1 MTKHPLALLLCSAAL
16 FWPLIGGAEIY
27 QSRDAAGNVVY
38 SDRPLN
44 AASQKSTLTG
54 PPRGEAPPP
63 PAVAAPPSKAEVD
76 VDSPEIRKSRCEKI
90 RGLIAR
96 YEKSEYLTREGP
108 DGKNQVLSDLEK
120 TRELESLRE
129 QEAAQ
134 CDS

>member
-1 MTKHPLALLLCSAAL
+1 MTTHPLALLLCGAVL
-16 FWPLIGGAEIY
+16 CWPLIGGAEIY

-44 AASQKSTLTG
+44 AASQKSTLSS

-63 PAVAAPPSKAEVD
+63 AATAPQDQAAIDE
-76 VDSPEIRKSRCEKI
+76 DSPEIRKSRCEKI

>member
-1 MTKHPLALLLCSAAL
+1 MTTHPLALLLCGAVL
-16 FWPLIGGAEIY
+16 CWPLIGGAEIY

-44 AASQKSTLTG
+44 AASQKSTLSS

-63 PAVAAPPSKAEVD
+63 AATAPQEKAAIDE
-76 VDSPEIRKSRCEKI
+76 DSPEIRKSRCEKI

-134 CDS
+134 CDT

>member
-1 MTKHPLALLLCSAAL
+1 MTIHPLALLLCSATL
-16 FWPLIGGAEIY
+16 FWPLVGGAEIY
-27 QSRDAAGNVVY
+27 QSRDAAGNVIY

-44 AASQKSTLTG
+44 AASQKSTLTS

-63 PAVAAPPSKAEVD
+63 AATAPQGPAEVD
-76 VDSPEIRKSRCEKI
+76 ADSAEIRKSRCEKI

-108 DGKNQVLSDLEK
+108 DGKNQILSDVEK
-120 TRELESLRE
+120 ARELASLRE

>member
-1 MTKHPLALLLCSAAL
+1 MTIHPLALLLCSATL
-16 FWPLIGGAEIY
+16 FWPLVGGAEIY
-27 QSRDAAGNVVY
+27 QSRDAAGNVIY

-44 AASQKSTLTG
+44 AASQKSTLTS

-63 PAVAAPPSKAEVD
+63 AATAPQGPTEVD
-76 VDSPEIRKSRCEKI
+76 ADSAEIRKSRCEKI

-108 DGKNQVLSDLEK
+108 DGKNQILSDVEK
-120 TRELESLRE
+120 ARELASLRE

>member
-1 MTKHPLALLLCSAAL
+1 MTTHPLALLLCSAAL
-16 FWPLIGGAEIY
+16 FWPLVGGAEIY
-27 QSRDAAGNVVY
+27 QSRDAAGNIVY
-38 SDRPLN
+38 SDRRLS
-44 AASQKSTLTG
+44 AASQKSAVSA
-54 PPRGEAPPP
+54 PPRGDAPP
-63 PAVAAPPSKAEVD
+63 VTAAPQDKAEID
-76 VDSPEIRKSRCEKI
+76 EDSPEIRKSRCEKI
-90 RGLIAR
+90 RSLIAR

>member
-1 MTKHPLALLLCSAAL
+1 MTTHPLALLVCSAVL
-16 FWPLIGGAEIY
+16 FWPLAVGAEIY
-27 QSRDAAGNVVY
+27 QSRDAAGNIVY

-44 AASQKSTLTG
+44 AASQKSAVSA
-54 PPRGEAPPP
+54 PPRGEAPPS
-63 PAVAAPPSKAEVD
+63 VATAPQDKAEVD
-76 VDSPEIRKSRCEKI
+76 ADSPEIRKSRCEKI
-90 RGLIAR
+90 RSLIAR

-108 DGKNQVLSDLEK
+108 DGRNEVLSDLEK